1 MEYDIGKLDE
11 YDRLRS
17 GINACIGG
25 NESGQE
31 ARRKHVLMLAV
42 ELAQAAFG
50 VGFMADDVDIEP
62 AEPPPGDDNVY
73 GSTSSDDPFAQ
84 TAASIERGAFSA
96 PREEPDA

>member
-25 NESGQE
+25 NEPGQE

-42 ELAQAAFG
+42 ELAAAAFVRG
-50 VGFMADDVDIEP
+50 EWGEPLETPDEPVGKLP
-62 AEPPPGDDNVY
+62 K
-73 GSTSSDDPFAQ
+73 T
-84 TAASIERGAFSA
+84 
-96 PREEPDA
+96 

>member
-25 NESGQE
+25 NEPGQE

-42 ELAQAAFG
+42 ELAAAAFVRG
-50 VGFMADDVDIEP
+50 EWGEPRNPPEDDTDARLIAVLAPFEPVGKLP
-62 AEPPPGDDNVY
+62 K
-73 GSTSSDDPFAQ
+73 T
-84 TAASIERGAFSA
+84 
-96 PREEPDA
+96 